1 MSGVECARG
10 REAEVRTAG
19 EVMRGE
25 VIMWDLFNFYLR

>member
-19 EVMRGE
+19 ELMRGQ
-25 VIMWDLFNFYLR
+25 VMWDLFNFYLR